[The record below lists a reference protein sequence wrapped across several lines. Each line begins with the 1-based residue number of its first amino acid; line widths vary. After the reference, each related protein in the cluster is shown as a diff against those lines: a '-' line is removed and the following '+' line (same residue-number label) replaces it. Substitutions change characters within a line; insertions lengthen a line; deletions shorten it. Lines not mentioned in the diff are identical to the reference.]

1 MSNFKNVAEIFK
13 NFDKWELIHNFTIKN
28 TQMKLV
34 FTNIIRI
41 ANVQF
46 AVGLL
51 LATASVLIDSHY
63 LNEYNFKL
71 MLQQIYIFKSMEKC
85 CLMQQYCITLCM

>member
-13 NFDKWELIHNFTIKN
+13 NFDQWELIHNFTIKN

-34 FTNIIRI
+34 LTNIIRV

-46 AVGLL
+46 AVGLF
-51 LATASVLIDSHY
+51 LATASVSIDSHY
-63 LNEYNFKL
+63 FNEYNFQL
-71 MLQQIYIFKSMEKC
+71 MLQQIYTFKSMENVLFNAKI
-85 CLMQQYCITLCM
+85 LYNSL